1 MVAKSLPIKSAQNNK
16 NSQHLSAFGQNIYSH
31 INQKQWGNNDGV
43 SQHHSLGKD
52 HHLIQSKRTESFG
65 HEKNKVD
72 PNKNKYYYSLDNEL

>member
-1 MVAKSLPIKSAQNNK
+1 MVAKSLPIKGAQNK

-31 INQKQWGNNDGV
+31 INQKQWVNDGV
-43 SQHHSLGKD
+43 SQHQSLGKD

-65 HEKNKVD
+65 QEKIKVD